1 MKPFFGWLFQ
11 SSDLKYSELHVAS
24 LQQLVFR
31 FSVYERPNIRINL
44 QDSPRIFAFRFL
56 STDLKRFLSKRK
68 MLIWINNSSTQAWD
82 ICPPFKTSLKTR
94 WSKPSFQSYLASG
107 LEAIVVLV
115 EIPSKGLKMGCNVAV
130 RVACARLLR
139 CLMLFLW
146 LLFEFLTSSRLR
158 SEFGKSW
165 WLECGRASIVTCGSQ
180 IRDIFITSVN
190 TL

>member
-1 MKPFFGWLFQ
+1 MKPFFGWIFQ
-11 SSDLKYSELHVAS
+11 SRDLKYSELHVAS
-24 LQQLVFR
+24 LQKLVFR
-31 FSVYERPNIRINL
+31 FSVYERLKIRINL

-68 MLIWINNSSTQAWD
+68 MMIWINNSSNKLE
-82 ICPPFKTSLKTR
+82 IYVPPFKTSLKTR

-158 SEFGKSW
+158 SDLAKAG
-165 WLECGRASIVTCGSQ
+165 
-180 IRDIFITSVN
+180 D
-190 TL
+190 